1 MWQWLSNSIRFRN
14 FFLFLINKLIIS
26 LLYLCVKKKKKKGSE
41 GVSPFVFLLNAIF
54 STVSQYKDKLER
66 DCCLDGIRETPT
78 SSNCE
83 KRSEFIADTACF
95 EAFLH
100 CCKEIEKKRAERKE
114 DGLKLA
120 RSKKHE
126 QWMEGGYKWSYW
138 SL

>member
-1 MWQWLSNSIRFRN
+1 M
-14 FFLFLINKLIIS
+14 
-26 LLYLCVKKKKKKGSE
+26 
-41 GVSPFVFLLNAIF
+41 
-54 STVSQYKDKLER
+54 SQYKDKLEH

-100 CCKEIEKKRAERKE
+100 CCKEMEKKRAERKE

-120 RSKKHE
+120 RSKNMNNGWKMVINGHT
-126 QWMEGGYKWSYW
+126 GYYKGIKM
-138 SL
+138 